1 MRLIGRI
8 FLYLL
13 AAVGG
18 LSVLLVT
25 GLIGFVFFAR
35 DEPVV
40 PDKIVMSIDIRGG
53 VVERQ
58 ERGLLQGFGKKRGL
72 VLRHAIDAIDTARG
86 DDRVKGI
93 VLNLDGGLSI
103 AHAQALRRA
112 ISAFKE
118 SGKFAHAYAKDFGG
132 NSTVA
137 YYLASAS
144 EKIWMQPSGT
154 LGLIGLAI
162 ESPFFAPALEKLD
175 VKAHFEQRHEYKG
188 AGEQFVRSGFSP
200 EARDSLQDLIDSWMS
215 QITGDIATD
224 RRMSAA
230 EVNALMEMGPLL
242 AAEAMSARLIDV
254 LAYRDEFETKI
265 DELSGKDAEWLSVE
279 RYLALRPL
287 QIPAESKV
295 ALIYGEGAIVPGRD
309 GGSPLG
315 GSQKFA
321 ADSVADAILEA
332 AEDPAIAGIVLR
344 IDSPGGAYGAS
355 DTVWR
360 AVHVAKEKGKPVVA
374 SLGRTA
380 ASGGYFVAMA
390 ADKIVAEAGTVTG
403 SIGVLT
409 IKFVT
414 RGFWRKL
421 GVNGTGYSPDHAP
434 LFGA

>member
-175 VKAHFEQRHEYKG
+175 VKLTSSNDTNIRAP
-188 AGEQFVRSGFSP
+188 VSNLS
-200 EARDSLQDLIDSWMS
+200 
-215 QITGDIATD
+215 
-224 RRMSAA
+224 
-230 EVNALMEMGPLL
+230 VV
-242 AAEAMSARLIDV
+242 V
-254 LAYRDEFETKI
+254 LARK
-265 DELSGKDAEWLSVE
+265 
-279 RYLALRPL
+279 
-287 QIPAESKV
+287 
-295 ALIYGEGAIVPGRD
+295 
-309 GGSPLG
+309 
-315 GSQKFA
+315 
-321 ADSVADAILEA
+321 
-332 AEDPAIAGIVLR
+332 
-344 IDSPGGAYGAS
+344 
-355 DTVWR
+355 
-360 AVHVAKEKGKPVVA
+360 HVTPF
-374 SLGRTA
+374 RT
-380 ASGGYFVAMA
+380 
-390 ADKIVAEAGTVTG
+390 
-403 SIGVLT
+403 
-409 IKFVT
+409 
-414 RGFWRKL
+414 
-421 GVNGTGYSPDHAP
+421 
-434 LFGA
+434 